1 MEERIQRKVEELKMI
16 PRSFFKPS
24 PTYEALREEAV
35 RTVKEDIK
43 KEEDLKKRM
52 QQHQEERERIEKSWK
67 EAQERQE
74 RVKKEEEE
82 REQLKIL
89 QEKEDPDKPLTIK
102 DIRAIPGFYYDDYR
116 RALDDLNVEILKRI
130 ARREYSHKFDI
141 KLNSYD
147 THGNETILSN
157 D

>member
-1 MEERIQRKVEELKMI
+1 MEERIQRKVEELKK

-35 RTVKEDIK
+35 RTVKEEIA

-82 REQLKIL
+82 REQLKLL

-102 DIRAIPGFYYDDYR
+102 DLRAIPGFYYDDHR
-116 RALDDLNVEILKRI
+116 RALEELNVEILKRI
-130 ARREYSHKFDI
+130 ARNSYPHKFDI
-141 KLNSYD
+141 KVNSYD
-147 THGNETILSN
+147 THGNEKILSN